1 MNASTFTTIFLVA
14 LTLAVATQLW
24 LAQRQLR
31 SVLGH
36 RNRVPD
42 AFAGSISLEAHQKAA
57 DYTAARVR
65 FSRIDILW
73 SALLLLGWT
82 LGGGLQWLD
91 DFWNRPNLG
100 YIGSG
105 TAVILSVMLLSSLLE
120 MPLSAWRTFVIEQ
133 RFGFNRMTPVLFA
146 KDLLK
151 GSLLT
156 LVIGGP
162 LAALVLW
169 IMDSSGDLWWLYV
182 WIVWVLFSLL
192 MMWAWPTLIAPLFN
206 RFQPLEDNALR
217 QRIEALLDKCGFHSK
232 GIFVMDGSTRSAH
245 GNAYFSGLGN
255 NKRIVF
261 YDTLIEQLDA
271 DEIEAVLAH
280 ELGHFRLRH
289 IRKRMIWMSLISL
302 AALALLGWLSG
313 QGWFYLGLG
322 VERPSPHMAL
332 LLFVMLSPV
341 FGYFLTPLMSWL
353 SRKHEFEADDY
364 AARQSDATLL
374 VRALVKMYEE
384 NASTLTPDELYSAFY
399 DSHPPAPIRIRHLQ
413 RLAGHGM
420 EAHA

>member
-151 GSLLT
+151 GALLT